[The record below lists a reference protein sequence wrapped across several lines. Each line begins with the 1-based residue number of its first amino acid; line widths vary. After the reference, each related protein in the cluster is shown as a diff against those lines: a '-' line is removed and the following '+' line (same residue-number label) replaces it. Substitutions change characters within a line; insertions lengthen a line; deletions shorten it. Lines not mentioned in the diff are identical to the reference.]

1 MTALL
6 LAVALLATDPCAPPP
21 PPAGAPEPGAAEA
34 YRKVGDAERAAGSLE
49 TAAVAYREALA
60 SDPADAAARAA
71 LDALCRAQRAESPF
85 RRGMSRLEAGD
96 RRGAVEAFREAR
108 AAGPDTSASLMEGV
122 ALYELGDDAEAGR
135 RFAEAREDPAHRQA
149 ADLYLGFI
157 ALRAGE
163 GAEAARRFEAAA
175 TSPDLAPLAAG
186 LLPLARRTGRLLLA
200 AAADGLWDSN
210 AQLAPTGTPLGTS
223 SDGAANLSASALY
236 RPLGESGPYLSA
248 SGFFH
253 EQVRFGEL
261 DQAGLAGSAGWQ
273 LGRGSR
279 ALLAE
284 YGYEDRTLNGA
295 QFLGAHRLLA
305 AGWLPA
311 GPLTLAASYLVRF
324 ESYQG
329 TLYQPFSGT
338 LQRAE
343 VSAAAPLGPAARVLV
358 AYGLARDSADL
369 PALSFVEHGPRAE
382 LRLALAPGLRLGLQ
396 AALAWRPY
404 DAFDAQ
410 LGVARSDATLDG
422 AARLEWDLAERV
434 VLRGGVE
441 GRRNWSSASA
451 LDYLRVVPMLGI
463 GFVTGLL

>member
-1 MTALL
+1 VTALL
-6 LAVALLATDPCAPPP
+6 LAVALLTTDPCAPPP
-21 PPAGAPEPGAAEA
+21 PAGAPDPAAAEA
-34 YRKVGDAERAAGSLE
+34 YRKVGDAERAAGALE

-60 SDPADAAARAA
+60 RDPADAAARAA
-71 LDALCRAQRAESPF
+71 LGALCRGQREESPF
-85 RRGMSRLEAGD
+85 RRGMRLLDAGD

-135 RFAEAREDPAHRQA
+135 RFAEAREDAAHRQA

-186 LLPLARRTGRLLLA
+186 LLPLARRTGKLLLA

-253 EQVRFGEL
+253 KQIRFEEL

-284 YGYEDRTLNGA
+284 YGYEERTLNGA

-311 GPLTLAASYLVRF
+311 GHLTLAASYLVRF

-343 VSAAAPLGPAARVLV
+343 VSAAAPLGPAARVLF
-358 AYGLARDSADL
+358 AYGLARE
-369 PALSFVEHGPRAE
+369 LSFVEHGPRAE
-382 LRLALAPGLRLGLQ
+382 LRLALAPRLRLDLH

-404 DAFDAQ
+404 DVFDAQ
-410 LGVARSDATLDG
+410 LGVARSDTTLDG

-434 VLRGGVE
+434 VLRAGVE
-441 GRRNWSSASA
+441 GRRNWSSAAA
-451 LDYLRVVPMLGI
+451 LDYLRVVPTVGI